1 MRSATTKRVMGKMIV
16 GLTGGIGSGKS
27 EVSRRFELLGITV
40 IDADIIAREV
50 VAPGSEALTAITKH
64 FGQRILNH
72 DKTLNRGKLRELIFE
87 NNEEKK
93 WLENLL
99 HPIIR
104 TETIAQL
111 ERSKSPYSI
120 LSSPLLLETTQHEL
134 VDRILVIDAHEDLQL
149 ARASAR
155 DANSAEQIKK
165 IMATQMQRS
174 ERCAKADDI
183 IHNHGDFQELDVKIK
198 DLHNYYLDL
207 AQQHSKPI

>member
-1 MRSATTKRVMGKMIV
+1 MNNMIV

-50 VAPGSEALTAITKH
+50 VAPGSEALTAITAH
-64 FGQRILNH
+64 FGQKILNH

-87 NNEEKK
+87 NSEEKK
-93 WLENLL
+93 WLEKLL

-111 ERSKSPYSI
+111 ERSKSPYTI

-134 VDRILVIDAHEDLQL
+134 VDRILVIDANEDLQL

-155 DANSAEQIKK
+155 DANNTEQIKK

-174 ERCAKADDI
+174 ERCAHADDI
-183 IHNHGDFQELDVKIK
+183 IHNHGDLQELDMQIK
-198 DLHNYYLDL
+198 DLHKYYLDL
-207 AQQHSKPI
+207 VQQHPKPI

>member
-1 MRSATTKRVMGKMIV
+1 MRSVIAKRVMGKMIV

-27 EVSRRFELLGITV
+27 EVSRRFELLGIAV

-50 VAPGSEALTAITKH
+50 VAPGSEALTAIRAH
-64 FGQRILNH
+64 FGQPILNH
-72 DKTLNRGKLRELIFE
+72 DNTLNRGKLRELIFE
-87 NNEEKK
+87 NSEEKN

-104 TETIAQL
+104 TETITQL
-111 ERSKSPYSI
+111 ERSKSPYTI

-155 DANSAEQIKK
+155 DANNTEQIKK
-165 IMATQMQRS
+165 IMAAQMQRS
-174 ERCAKADDI
+174 ERCAQADDI
-183 IHNHGDFQELDVKIK
+183 IHNHGDIQELDVQIN

-207 AQQHSKPI
+207 VQQYSKPI